1 MKKNNIVSAP
11 ELSAEVI
18 AKAKVELAR
27 IRKAN
32 VTLDEVYKVLTSPC
46 VERQQLLSVLN
57 QKPIINGNI
66 IIQSYESNS

>member
-11 ELSAEVI
+11 EMSAEAI
-18 AKAKVELAR
+18 AKAKIELAR
-27 IRKAN
+27 IRKAD

-46 VERQQLLSVLN
+46 VERKQLLSVLRE
-57 QKPIINGNI
+57 QPIINGNI

>member
-1 MKKNNIVSAP
+1 MKRNNIVSAP
-11 ELSAEVI
+11 ELSSEAI

-27 IRKAN
+27 IRKMDVSN
-32 VTLDEVYKVLTSPC
+32 EDVYKVLTSPC
-46 VERQQLLSVLN
+46 IERNQILSILK